1 MWHILIENW
10 TSLNWLELKSIFGQR
25 RSEKNE
31 VLAAEM
37 VDGTTTA
44 VEMTAVDGLTG
55 TIAVVDLSE
64 MTDVVVTEG
73 DTTETI
79 VATTAATGNVQSAI
93 TTISLS
99 DKNAIAAENR
109 EEVIVMDSVQTTEV
123 SNAAS
128 NEVDVSSET
137 TVPATVC
144 KATGIARSVTMTTL
158 LGELNA
164 TNVVHRSL
172 EVKDGPPD
180 GMTEE
185 ATTDLEVTI
194 DVAVTEEETTAGVVT
209 EEGTTVEAAVKYS
222 TTTTGSALSAIIQIS
237 HSDKNAIDVAYLE
250 TVVNP
255 DLVEMTDGVATE
267 EVEMTDGV
275 AIEEVEMTDEVAT
288 EEVEMTD
295 GVVMTDEV
303 AMIGDP
309 LAVNLV
315 NSEGP
320 AARALAMLTTGH
332 LVT

>member
-10 TSLNWLELKSIFGQR
+10 TSLAWLELKSIFGQR

-31 VLAAEM
+31 VLATEM

-44 VEMTAVDGLTG
+44 VEMTADSKAASNEVE
-55 TIAVVDLSE
+55 VLSE
-64 MTDVVVTEG
+64 TTDVGVTEE

-109 EEVIVMDSVQTTEV
+109 EEVMVSVQTTEA
-123 SNAAS
+123 SNAVS

-172 EVKDGPPD
+172 EVKDGLHD

-185 ATTDLEVTI
+185 ATTDMEETI
-194 DVAVTEEETTAGVVT
+194 GVVATEEATTVGVVT
-209 EEGTTVEAAVKYS
+209 EEATTVEAAVKYS

-255 DLVEMTDGVATE
+255 DLVEMTDEVATE

-275 AIEEVEMTDEVAT
+275 ATEEVAMTGRVAT
-288 EEVEMTD
+288 EEV
-295 GVVMTDEV
+295 
-303 AMIGDP
+303 AMIDDP

-315 NSEGP
+315 NSERP
-320 AARALAMLTTGH
+320 AARVQAMLTTGH

>member
-31 VLAAEM
+31 VLATEM

-185 ATTDLEVTI
+185 ATTDLVTI
-194 DVAVTEEETTAGVVT
+194 DGAVT

-275 AIEEVEMTDEVAT
+275 ATEEVEMTDEVAT
-288 EEVEMTD
+288 KEVEMTD
-295 GVVMTDEV
+295 GV

>member
-10 TSLNWLELKSIFGQR
+10 TSLAWLELKSIFGQR

-31 VLAAEM
+31 VLATEM

-64 MTDVVVTEG
+64 MTGGVVTEE

-172 EVKDGPPD
+172 EVKDGLHD

-185 ATTDLEVTI
+185 ATTDLEATI
-194 DVAVTEEETTAGVVT
+194 GGVATEEATTVEAVTEEATI
-209 EEGTTVEAAVKYS
+209 VEAAVKYS
-222 TTTTGSALSAIIQIS
+222 TTTTGSALSAIIPIS

-255 DLVEMTDGVATE
+255 DLVEMTGEVATEEVAMTGGVATDGVEMTDGVATE
-267 EVEMTDGV
+267 EVAMIGG
-275 AIEEVEMTDEVAT
+275 VAT
-288 EEVEMTD
+288 EEV
-295 GVVMTDEV
+295 
-303 AMIGDP
+303 AMIDDP

-320 AARALAMLTTGH
+320 VARVQAMLTTGH

>member
-1 MWHILIENW
+1 MLVGAMI
-10 TSLNWLELKSIFGQR
+10 
-25 RSEKNE
+25 
-31 VLAAEM
+31 
-37 VDGTTTA
+37 A
-44 VEMTAVDGLTG
+44 VEMTGVDGLTG
-55 TIAVVDLSE
+55 TIAVGDLSE
-64 MTDVVVTEG
+64 MTADSNAETNEVEVS
-73 DTTETI
+73 TETI
-79 VATTAATGNVQSAI
+79 AATTAATGNVQSAI

-99 DKNAIAAENR
+99 DKNVIAAENR

-172 EVKDGPPD
+172 EVKDGLHD

-185 ATTDLEVTI
+185 VTTDLEATI
-194 DVAVTEEETTAGVVT
+194 GVVATEEATTVGAVTEEA
-209 EEGTTVEAAVKYS
+209 TTVEAVVKYS
-222 TTTTGSALSAIIQIS
+222 TTTTGSALSVIIRIS
-237 HSDKNAIDVAYLE
+237 HSDKNATDVACLE

-255 DLVEMTDGVATE
+255 DLVEMIGVVATEGVAMTDEVATEGVEMTGEVATEEVAMTDGVATE
-267 EVEMTDGV
+267 EVAMTDGV
-275 AIEEVEMTDEVAT
+275 AT
-288 EEVEMTD
+288 E
-295 GVVMTDEV
+295 EV

-315 NSEGP
+315 NSERP
-320 AARALAMLTTGH
+320 AARVQAMLTTGH

>member
-1 MWHILIENW
+1 
-10 TSLNWLELKSIFGQR
+10 
-25 RSEKNE
+25 
-31 VLAAEM
+31 M

-44 VEMTAVDGLTG
+44 VEMTADSKAASNEVE
-55 TIAVVDLSE
+55 VLSE
-64 MTDVVVTEG
+64 TTDVVVTEE

-128 NEVDVSSET
+128 NGVEVSSET

-172 EVKDGPPD
+172 EVKDGLHD

-185 ATTDLEVTI
+185 ATTDMEETI
-194 DVAVTEEETTAGVVT
+194 GVVATEEATTVGVVT
-209 EEGTTVEAAVKYS
+209 EEATTVEAAVKYS

-237 HSDKNAIDVAYLE
+237 HSDKNAIDVACLE
-250 TVVNP
+250 TVANP
-255 DLVEMTDGVATE
+255 DLVEMTG
-267 EVEMTDGV
+267 
-275 AIEEVEMTDEVAT
+275 EVAT
-288 EEVEMTD
+288 EEV
-295 GVVMTDEV
+295 
-303 AMIGDP
+303 AMIDDP

-315 NSEGP
+315 NSERP
-320 AARALAMLTTGH
+320 AARVQAMLTTGH

>member
-10 TSLNWLELKSIFGQR
+10 TSLAWLELKSIFGQR

-31 VLAAEM
+31 VLATEM

-55 TIAVVDLSE
+55 TIVVVDLSE
-64 MTDVVVTEG
+64 MTVVVTEE

-99 DKNAIAAENR
+99 DKNVIAAENR

-172 EVKDGPPD
+172 EVKDGLHD

-185 ATTDLEVTI
+185 VTTDLEATI
-194 DVAVTEEETTAGVVT
+194 GVVATEEATTVGAVTEEA
-209 EEGTTVEAAVKYS
+209 TTVEAVVKYS
-222 TTTTGSALSAIIQIS
+222 TTTTGSALSVIIRIS
-237 HSDKNAIDVAYLE
+237 RSDKNAIGVVCLE

-255 DLVEMTDGVATE
+255 DLVEMTG
-267 EVEMTDGV
+267 
-275 AIEEVEMTDEVAT
+275 EVAT
-288 EEVEMTD
+288 E
-295 GVVMTDEV
+295 EV

-315 NSEGP
+315 NSERP
-320 AARALAMLTTGH
+320 AARVQAMLTTGH

>member
-1 MWHILIENW
+1 
-10 TSLNWLELKSIFGQR
+10 
-25 RSEKNE
+25 
-31 VLAAEM
+31 
-37 VDGTTTA
+37 
-44 VEMTAVDGLTG
+44 
-55 TIAVVDLSE
+55 

-185 ATTDLEVTI
+185 ATT
-194 DVAVTEEETTAGVVT
+194 AGVVT

-275 AIEEVEMTDEVAT
+275 ATEEVEMTDEVAT

-295 GVVMTDEV
+295 GVAMTDEV

>member
-10 TSLNWLELKSIFGQR
+10 TSLAWLELKSIFGQR

-31 VLAAEM
+31 VLATEM

-44 VEMTAVDGLTG
+44 AEMTAVDGLTG
-55 TIAVVDLSE
+55 TIVVVDLSE
-64 MTDVVVTEG
+64 MTVVVTEE

-99 DKNAIAAENR
+99 DKNAIAAESR
-109 EEVIVMDSVQTTEV
+109 EEVIVMVSVQTTEA
-123 SNAAS
+123 SNAVS

-172 EVKDGPPD
+172 EVKDGLHD
-180 GMTEE
+180 GMTEEVTTDLEATIGGAVTEE
-185 ATTDLEVTI
+185 ATTDG
-194 DVAVTEEETTAGVVT
+194 AVTE
-209 EEGTTVEAAVKYS
+209 
-222 TTTTGSALSAIIQIS
+222 
-237 HSDKNAIDVAYLE
+237 
-250 TVVNP
+250 
-255 DLVEMTDGVATE
+255 
-267 EVEMTDGV
+267 
-275 AIEEVEMTDEVAT
+275 
-288 EEVEMTD
+288 
-295 GVVMTDEV
+295 EV

-315 NSEGP
+315 NSERP
-320 AARALAMLTTGH
+320 AARVQAMLTTGH

>member
-1 MWHILIENW
+1 
-10 TSLNWLELKSIFGQR
+10 
-25 RSEKNE
+25 
-31 VLAAEM
+31 M

-44 VEMTAVDGLTG
+44 VEMTAVDGLTE

-64 MTDVVVTEG
+64 MTVGVVAEE

-172 EVKDGPPD
+172 EVKDGLHD

-185 ATTDLEVTI
+185 VTTDLEETI
-194 DVAVTEEETTAGVVT
+194 GVVATEEA
-209 EEGTTVEAAVKYS
+209 TTVEAAVKYS
-222 TTTTGSALSAIIQIS
+222 TTTTGSALSVIIQIS

-267 EVEMTDGV
+267 EV
-275 AIEEVEMTDEVAT
+275 
-288 EEVEMTD
+288 
-295 GVVMTDEV
+295 

-315 NSEGP
+315 NSERP
-320 AARALAMLTTGH
+320 AARVQAMLTTGH

>member
-1 MWHILIENW
+1 
-10 TSLNWLELKSIFGQR
+10 
-25 RSEKNE
+25 
-31 VLAAEM
+31 M

-44 VEMTAVDGLTG
+44 VEMTADSKAASNEVE
-55 TIAVVDLSE
+55 VLSE
-64 MTDVVVTEG
+64 TTDVVVTEE

-109 EEVIVMDSVQTTEV
+109 EEVMVSVQTTEA
-123 SNAAS
+123 SNAVS

-172 EVKDGPPD
+172 EVKDGLHD

-185 ATTDLEVTI
+185 ATTDMEETI
-194 DVAVTEEETTAGVVT
+194 GVVATEEATTVGVVT
-209 EEGTTVEAAVKYS
+209 EEATTVEAAVKYS

-255 DLVEMTDGVATE
+255 DLVEMTEEVATE

-275 AIEEVEMTDEVAT
+275 ATEEVAMTGGVAT
-288 EEVEMTD
+288 EEV
-295 GVVMTDEV
+295 
-303 AMIGDP
+303 AMIDDP

-315 NSEGP
+315 NSERP
-320 AARALAMLTTGH
+320 AARVQAMLTTGH

>member
-1 MWHILIENW
+1 
-10 TSLNWLELKSIFGQR
+10 
-25 RSEKNE
+25 
-31 VLAAEM
+31 M

-44 VEMTAVDGLTG
+44 AEMTAVDGLTG
-55 TIAVVDLSE
+55 TIVVVDLSE
-64 MTDVVVTEG
+64 MTVVVTEE

-99 DKNAIAAENR
+99 DKNAIAAESR
-109 EEVIVMDSVQTTEV
+109 EEVIVMVSVQTTEA
-123 SNAAS
+123 SNAVS

-172 EVKDGPPD
+172 EVKDGLHD
-180 GMTEE
+180 GMTEEVTTDLEATIGGAVTEE
-185 ATTDLEVTI
+185 ATTDG
-194 DVAVTEEETTAGVVT
+194 AVTEEA
-209 EEGTTVEAAVKYS
+209 TTVEAVVKYS
-222 TTTTGSALSAIIQIS
+222 TTTTGSALSAIIRIS
-237 HSDKNAIDVAYLE
+237 HSDKNATGVAYLE

-255 DLVEMTDGVATE
+255 DLGEMIGEVATEEVAMTDGVATE
-267 EVEMTDGV
+267 
-275 AIEEVEMTDEVAT
+275 
-288 EEVEMTD
+288 
-295 GVVMTDEV
+295 EV

-315 NSEGP
+315 NSERP
-320 AARALAMLTTGH
+320 AARVQAMLTTGH

>member
-31 VLAAEM
+31 VLATEM
-37 VDGTTTA
+37 VDGTT
-44 VEMTAVDGLTG
+44 TAVDGLTG

-79 VATTAATGNVQSAI
+79 VATTAGTGNVQSAI

-185 ATTDLEVTI
+185 ATTDLVTI
-194 DVAVTEEETTAGVVT
+194 DGAVT

-288 EEVEMTD
+288 EEV
-295 GVVMTDEV
+295 

-320 AARALAMLTTGH
+320 VARVQAMLTTGH

>member
-31 VLAAEM
+31 VLATEM
-37 VDGTTTA
+37 VDGTTIA

-185 ATTDLEVTI
+185 ATTDLVTI
-194 DVAVTEEETTAGVVT
+194 DGAVT

-267 EVEMTDGV
+267 EVEMTD
-275 AIEEVEMTDEVAT
+275 EVAT
-288 EEVEMTD
+288 EEVEMAD

>member
-31 VLAAEM
+31 VLATEM

-64 MTDVVVTEG
+64 MTVGVVTEE

-99 DKNAIAAENR
+99 DKNVIAAENR

-164 TNVVHRSL
+164 TKVVHRSL
-172 EVKDGPPD
+172 EVKDGLHD
-180 GMTEE
+180 GMTEEVTTDLEATIGVVATEE
-185 ATTDLEVTI
+185 ATTDG
-194 DVAVTEEETTAGVVT
+194 AVTEEA
-209 EEGTTVEAAVKYS
+209 TTVEAVVKYS
-222 TTTTGSALSAIIQIS
+222 TTTTGSALSAIIRIS
-237 HSDKNAIDVAYLE
+237 HSDKNATGVAYLE

-255 DLVEMTDGVATE
+255 DLGEMIGEVATEEVAMTDGVATE
-267 EVEMTDGV
+267 EVEMTG
-275 AIEEVEMTDEVAT
+275 EVVT
-288 EEVEMTD
+288 E
-295 GVVMTDEV
+295 EV

-315 NSEGP
+315 NFERP
-320 AARALAMLTTGH
+320 AERVQALLTTGH
-332 LVT
+332 RVT

>member
-1 MWHILIENW
+1 
-10 TSLNWLELKSIFGQR
+10 
-25 RSEKNE
+25 
-31 VLAAEM
+31 M
-37 VDGTTTA
+37 VDGTMIA
-44 VEMTAVDGLTG
+44 VEMTAVEGLTG

-64 MTDVVVTEG
+64 MTVGVVTEEG
-73 DTTETI
+73 TTETI

-99 DKNAIAAENR
+99 DKNVIAAENR

-172 EVKDGPPD
+172 EVKDGLHD
-180 GMTEE
+180 GTTEEVTTDLEATIGVVATEE
-185 ATTDLEVTI
+185 ATTVG
-194 DVAVTEEETTAGVVT
+194 AVTEEA
-209 EEGTTVEAAVKYS
+209 TTVEAVVKYS
-222 TTTTGSALSAIIQIS
+222 TTTTGSALSVIIRIS
-237 HSDKNAIDVAYLE
+237 HSDKNATDVACLE

-255 DLVEMTDGVATE
+255 DLVEMIGVVATEGVAMTDEVATEGVEMTGEVATEEVAMTDGVATE
-267 EVEMTDGV
+267 EVAMTDGV
-275 AIEEVEMTDEVAT
+275 AT
-288 EEVEMTD
+288 E
-295 GVVMTDEV
+295 EV

-315 NSEGP
+315 NSERP
-320 AARALAMLTTGH
+320 AARVQAMLTTGH

>member
-1 MWHILIENW
+1 
-10 TSLNWLELKSIFGQR
+10 
-25 RSEKNE
+25 
-31 VLAAEM
+31 M

-185 ATTDLEVTI
+185 ATTDLVTV
-194 DVAVTEEETTAGVVT
+194 DGAVT
-209 EEGTTVEAAVKYS
+209 EEGTTAEAAVKYS

-267 EVEMTDGV
+267 EVEMTD
-275 AIEEVEMTDEVAT
+275 EVAT

-295 GVVMTDEV
+295 GVAMTDEVATEEV

>member
-10 TSLNWLELKSIFGQR
+10 TSLAWLELKSIFGQR

-31 VLAAEM
+31 VLATEM

-194 DVAVTEEETTAGVVT
+194 DGAVTEEATTAGVVT

-267 EVEMTDGV
+267 EVEMTD
-275 AIEEVEMTDEVAT
+275 EVAT

-295 GVVMTDEV
+295 GVAMTDEVATEEV

>member
-1 MWHILIENW
+1 M
-10 TSLNWLELKSIFGQR
+10 ELKSIFGPR

-31 VLAAEM
+31 VLATEM
-37 VDGTTTA
+37 VDGTTIA
-44 VEMTAVDGLTG
+44 VEM
-55 TIAVVDLSE
+55 IADSKAASNEVEVLSE
-64 MTDVVVTEG
+64 TTDVVVTEE

-99 DKNAIAAENR
+99 DKNVIAAENR

-128 NEVDVSSET
+128 NGVEVSSET

-172 EVKDGPPD
+172 EVKDDLHD

-185 ATTDLEVTI
+185 VTTDLEATI
-194 DVAVTEEETTAGVVT
+194 GVVATEEA
-209 EEGTTVEAAVKYS
+209 TTVEAVVKYS
-222 TTTTGSALSAIIQIS
+222 TTTTGSALSVIIRIS
-237 HSDKNAIDVAYLE
+237 RSDKNAIGVACLE

-255 DLVEMTDGVATE
+255 DLVGMTGEVATEEVEMIGEVATEEVAMTDGVATE
-267 EVEMTDGV
+267 EVEMTG
-275 AIEEVEMTDEVAT
+275 EVAT
-288 EEVEMTD
+288 E
-295 GVVMTDEV
+295 EV

-315 NSEGP
+315 NSERP
-320 AARALAMLTTGH
+320 AARVQAMLTTGH

>member
-10 TSLNWLELKSIFGQR
+10 TSLAWLELKSIFGQR

-31 VLAAEM
+31 VLATEM

-44 VEMTAVDGLTG
+44 VEMTADSKAASNEVE
-55 TIAVVDLSE
+55 VLSE
-64 MTDVVVTEG
+64 TTDVVVTEE

-109 EEVIVMDSVQTTEV
+109 EEVMVSVQTTEA
-123 SNAAS
+123 SNAVS

-172 EVKDGPPD
+172 EVKDGLHD

-185 ATTDLEVTI
+185 ATTDMEETI
-194 DVAVTEEETTAGVVT
+194 GVVATEEATTVGVVT
-209 EEGTTVEAAVKYS
+209 EEATTVEAAVKYS

-255 DLVEMTDGVATE
+255 DLVEMTDEVATE

-275 AIEEVEMTDEVAT
+275 ATEEVAMTGGVAT
-288 EEVEMTD
+288 EEV
-295 GVVMTDEV
+295 
-303 AMIGDP
+303 AMIDDP

-315 NSEGP
+315 NSERP
-320 AARALAMLTTGH
+320 AARVQAMLTTGH

>member
-31 VLAAEM
+31 VLATEM

-158 LGELNA
+158 LGEVNA

-172 EVKDGPPD
+172 EVKDGLHD

-185 ATTDLEVTI
+185 VTTDLEATIGVVVTEEATT
-194 DVAVTEEETTAGVVT
+194 VGAVTEEA
-209 EEGTTVEAAVKYS
+209 TTVEAVVKYS
-222 TTTTGSALSAIIQIS
+222 TTTTGSALSATIQIS
-237 HSDKNAIDVAYLE
+237 HSDKNATDVASLE
-250 TVVNP
+250 MAVNP
-255 DLVEMTDGVATE
+255 GLVEMTDGVATE
-267 EVEMTDGV
+267 EAAMTDGV
-275 AIEEVEMTDEVAT
+275 ATDGVAT
-288 EEVEMTD
+288 EEAAMTD
-295 GVVMTDEV
+295 
-303 AMIGDP
+303 DP

-315 NSEGP
+315 NSERP
-320 AARALAMLTTGH
+320 VVRVRAMLTTGH

>member
-10 TSLNWLELKSIFGQR
+10 TSLAWLELKSTFGQR

-31 VLAAEM
+31 VLATEM

-44 VEMTAVDGLTG
+44 VEMTADSKAASNEVE
-55 TIAVVDLSE
+55 VLSE
-64 MTDVVVTEG
+64 TTDVVVTEE

-128 NEVDVSSET
+128 NGVEVSNET

-172 EVKDGPPD
+172 EVKDGLHD

-185 ATTDLEVTI
+185 ATTDMEETI
-194 DVAVTEEETTAGVVT
+194 GVVATEEATTVGVVT
-209 EEGTTVEAAVKYS
+209 EEATTVEAAVKYS

-255 DLVEMTDGVATE
+255 DLVEMTD
-267 EVEMTDGV
+267 
-275 AIEEVEMTDEVAT
+275 EVAT
-288 EEVEMTD
+288 EEVEMT
-295 GVVMTDEV
+295 GEVATGEVATGEVATEEV
-303 AMIGDP
+303 AMTDGVATGEVAIIDDP

-315 NSEGP
+315 NSERP
-320 AARALAMLTTGH
+320 AARVQAMLTTGH

>member
-1 MWHILIENW
+1 MWHILIENS
-10 TSLNWLELKSIFGQR
+10 TSLNWLELKSIFGLR

-31 VLAAEM
+31 VLATEM
-37 VDGTTTA
+37 VDGTTIA
-44 VEMTAVDGLTG
+44 VEM
-55 TIAVVDLSE
+55 IADSKAASNEVEVLSE
-64 MTDVVVTEG
+64 MTVGVVTEG

-99 DKNAIAAENR
+99 DKNVIAAENR
-109 EEVIVMDSVQTTEV
+109 EEVIVMDSVQTTEA

-172 EVKDGPPD
+172 EVKDGLHD
-180 GMTEE
+180 GTTEEVTTDLEATIGVVATEEVTTVGAVTEE
-185 ATTDLEVTI
+185 ATT
-194 DVAVTEEETTAGVVT
+194 
-209 EEGTTVEAAVKYS
+209 VEAVVKYS
-222 TTTTGSALSAIIQIS
+222 TTTTGSALSVIIRIS
-237 HSDKNAIDVAYLE
+237 HSDKNATGVAYLE

-255 DLVEMTDGVATE
+255 DLVEMTGEVATE

-275 AIEEVEMTDEVAT
+275 ATEEVAMTGGVAT
-288 EEVEMTD
+288 E
-295 GVVMTDEV
+295 EV

-315 NSEGP
+315 NSERP
-320 AARALAMLTTGH
+320 AARVQAMLTTGH